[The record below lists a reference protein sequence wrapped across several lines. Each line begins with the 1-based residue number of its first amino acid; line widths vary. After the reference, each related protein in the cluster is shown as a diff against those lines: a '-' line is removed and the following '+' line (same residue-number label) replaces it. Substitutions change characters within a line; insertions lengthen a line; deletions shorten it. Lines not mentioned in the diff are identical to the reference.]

1 MTPASPLA
9 NAKLTNSTE
18 KEEEENAELTGST
31 GRLPIKGQP
40 QYGRLSTNDQSDGD
54 EEAENDRLFE
64 EWYRRQRD
72 SEPTGTLIIEGSSDD
87 DYESSEYKNGP
98 TTFLK
103 NRKTEKLFVYLF
115 KISAKNLFIPF
126 LCAKKLYFL
135 ELFY

>member
-1 MTPASPLA
+1 MKTLHPSFRNGIGQNTPSVRVTTTQQGRTRWAPASALGSEKSPLVTPASPLA

-87 DYESSEYKNGP
+87 D
-98 TTFLK
+98 
-103 NRKTEKLFVYLF
+103 
-115 KISAKNLFIPF
+115 
-126 LCAKKLYFL
+126 
-135 ELFY
+135 